1 MKAFVAIV
9 ALIACALA
17 QSIPENMCSVQ
28 AFGIA
33 GLSLDGQYP
42 TSYNGAMYRVGDY
55 AMYGIL
61 TDKKELV
68 AGVLVR
74 PDLDKTFFWM
84 NEQGCFD
91 RPALN
96 LSSYKHDE
104 DKSFNV
110 TVSDSY
116 GNASGIISFD
126 DSDKLQ
132 TESIIAT
139 YMDEQMNYHYVSVT
153 FVYSPLSLNYSY
165 VNEDETWFSL
175 DDSFDT
181 CDSSSMNPAPEGKT
195 SVQCPAPP
203 APPSGSTSGGSTSGG
218 STSGSTSGGSTSGST
233 SGKTGEIPADMC
245 SVEAEGTAV
254 LSYDGHPYSGQL
266 VAMMMR
272 VKNYAQYALI
282 DSTTG
287 NVTAAVLMRPD
298 TGKTYL
304 WMADEDCIERPALN
318 LFSYEH
324 VAGKTFSKT
333 VTDPYGDLTGS
344 ITFDGSDKLSAET
357 IQVAFTQGGE
367 SHTVRVAITYTP
379 ILVNYSFVNEDDDE
393 FMAPASMSCGAA
405 SMTPAA
411 DAKTSLQC
419 SATSSTTPTPSSS
432 TKPTPTPSSSTKPTP
447 STSSSTKPTPSTS
460 SSTKPTPSTSSSTK
474 PTPPPPASSSA
485 ASFVV
490 PSAMLLVAAVVA
502 MF

>member
-1 MKAFVAIV
+1 
-9 ALIACALA
+9 
-17 QSIPENMCSVQ
+17 MCSVKASGTA
-28 AFGIA
+28 AFVYDDSRPVNLKGV
-33 GLSLDGQYP
+33 
-42 TSYNGAMYRVGDY
+42 MYRVGDY
-55 AMYGIL
+55 VFYSV
-61 TDKKELV
+61 TDNNMNV
-68 AGVLVR
+68 MAAVLVR
-74 PDLDKTFFWM
+74 PDLNKTFLWM
-84 NEQGCFD
+84 NGMGCIE

-96 LSSYKHDE
+96 LSTYQHIQ
-104 DKSFNV
+104 DKTFAQ
-110 TVSDSY
+110 TVQGPD
-116 GNASGIISFD
+116 GPLSGSITFD
-126 DSDKLQ
+126 DSDKLID
-132 TESIIAT
+132 ES
-139 YMDEQMNYHYVSVT
+139 VSVLFSDGVEIHSVT
-153 FVYSPLSLNYSY
+153 VSYAYNSWNYSF
-165 VNEDETWFSL
+165 VNENADFFKMMTGFH
-175 DDSFDT
+175 
-181 CDSSSMNPAPEGKT
+181 CAASSTTPAPEAKT
-195 SVQCPAPP
+195 SVQCTTPP
-203 APPSGSTSGGSTSGG
+203 PPPSGSASGGSTSNSTSGGGSTSGSTSGGSASGGG
-218 STSGSTSGGSTSGST
+218 STSNSTSGGSTSGST

-245 SVEAEGTAV
+245 SVEAMGSAV
-254 LSYDGHPYSGQL
+254 LTADGFPYPGQL
-266 VAMMMR
+266 VARMMR

-447 STSSSTKPTPSTS
+447 STSSSTKPTP
-460 SSTKPTPSTSSSTK
+460 
-474 PTPPPPASSSA
+474 PPPASSSA